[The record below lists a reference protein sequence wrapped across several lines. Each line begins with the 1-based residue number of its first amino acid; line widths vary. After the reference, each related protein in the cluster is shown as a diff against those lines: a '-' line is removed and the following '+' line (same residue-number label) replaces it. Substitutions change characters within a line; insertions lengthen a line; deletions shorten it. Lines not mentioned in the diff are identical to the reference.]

1 MGEVELIARSRA
13 RCLPRPDVLLG
24 IGDDAALLH
33 VPSNCALCV
42 SVDTLIA
49 GVHFPRD
56 TAAYSVGWKALAV
69 NLSDMAAMGAKPMW
83 ATLALT
89 LPEPDYAW
97 LDGFLDGFFALAQA
111 EAVALVGGDTTRG
124 PLSIT
129 VTIHGLVAAAKALR
143 RDAARVGDVIAVSGT
158 LGDAAAGLR
167 IDQFSASGGDH
178 AYLRSRLDCPTPR
191 VALGQFL
198 AGRARA
204 AVDISDGL
212 LADLQH
218 VLSASGLG
226 ADIEVDALPSSEALR
241 EAVVNP
247 HDRTQ
252 LQCSGGDD
260 YELLFTLSIEA
271 WQEVCAEAERQA
283 WQVTVIG
290 RVSADTG
297 LRLWQD
303 GKQKALPDTAGWNH
317 FGDSP

>member
-1 MGEVELIARSRA
+1 M
-13 RCLPRPDVLLG
+13 
-24 IGDDAALLH
+24 
-33 VPSNCALCV
+33 
-42 SVDTLIA
+42 
-49 GVHFPRD
+49 
-56 TAAYSVGWKALAV
+56 
-69 NLSDMAAMGAKPMW
+69 
-83 ATLALT
+83 
-89 LPEPDYAW
+89 
-97 LDGFLDGFFALAQA
+97 
-111 EAVALVGGDTTRG
+111 
-124 PLSIT
+124 
-129 VTIHGLVAAAKALR
+129 
-143 RDAARVGDVIAVSGT
+143 
-158 LGDAAAGLR
+158 
-167 IDQFSASGGDH
+167 
-178 AYLRSRLDCPTPR
+178 
-191 VALGQFL
+191 
-198 AGRARA
+198 
-204 AVDISDGL
+204 